1 MKISANIPD
10 ALYQQLES
18 FAEKEQISIDGLVA
32 IAISSQI
39 SAWLTKDY
47 LKERAE
53 RGSWDAFKRVLAK
66 VPDVEPDEMDR
77 L

>member
-10 ALYQQLES
+10 VLYQQLES
-18 FAEKEQISIDGLVA
+18 FAQKEKISIGELVA
-32 IAISSQI
+32 IALSSQI

-47 LKERAE
+47 LEERAK
-53 RGSWDAFKRVLAK
+53 RGSWDAFEQVLAK
-66 VPDVEPDEMDR
+66 VPDVEPGEMDR